1 MFDKTIAYWMN
12 VTEVVLIYPY
22 FHFSFQSTG
31 FSAALKTKVYY
42 HVQTNLQF
50 LVNQVGFVERA
61 SVQNV
66 DGFYLIACKRL

>member
-1 MFDKTIAYWMN
+1 MN
-12 VTEVVLIYPY
+12 VTKVVLIYLY
-22 FHFSFQSTG
+22 FHFPFQSTG
-31 FSAALKTKVYY
+31 FSAALKTEVYH
-42 HVQTNLQF
+42 HVQTNLQS